1 MTISIASD
9 HGGYAYKEEIKK
21 HLAEKGYQVIDR
33 GTNSLDSCNYA
44 EFALKAAEDV
54 ANKNADFGVL
64 VCSSGEGVA
73 IAANKVKGVRCGIG
87 YNDTVAKLLRG
98 HNDANM
104 ISFGALYMDL
114 KDVIRRVDIFLTS
127 PFEGGRHQVRVN
139 TIKNYENF

>member
-1 MTISIASD
+1 MKISIASD
-9 HGGYAYKEEIKK
+9 HGGFKYKEEIKK
-21 HLAEKGYQVIDR
+21 HLISKGYQVIDE

-54 ANKNADFGVL
+54 ANKRADFGVL

-87 YNDTVAKLLRG
+87 YNDTVSKLLRG

-104 ISFGALYMDL
+104 IAFGALYMDL
-114 KDVIRRVDIFLTS
+114 EDVIRRVDIFLDS
-127 PFEGGRHQVRVN
+127 SFEGGRHQKRVD
-139 TIKNYENF
+139 TIQDYENY